1 MLQGRIPLIL
11 AAVFAVLAS
20 IVAYLTIKERTDRIA
35 ARWKPVKVMSV
46 NRDMKAGETLT
57 NNVLTLIELP
67 KQNVTG
73 SVITVEAVNQG
84 LPVRG
89 QKLSMDI
96 MAGDPLLFSHIH
108 TKTGDQHLADAVQ
121 KRGRAVSI
129 RVAPESSVHHWIEPG
144 DHVDVVGVFR
154 DPKSREMISLTMLQN
169 VIVLATGRI
178 GGQTNLRLLN
188 ENERAFNTVTLH
200 VLPEA
205 AEMLILG
212 QDLGTLYLTL
222 RSSEDNEIRDFE
234 DTRTSIT
241 TLLTGERSKRIS
253 KTQSS
258 IFKVEII
265 RGRRSDVEVVP

>member
-11 AAVFAVLAS
+11 AAVFAVLAAL
-20 IVAYLTIKERTDRIA
+20 VAYLTIKERTDRVA
-35 ARWKPVKVMSV
+35 ARWRPVRVMSV
-46 NRDMKAGETLT
+46 NRDMKAGETLS
-57 NNVLTLIELP
+57 NSVLTVVEVP
-67 KQNVTG
+67 KANITG

-96 MAGDPLLFSHIH
+96 MAGDVLLYSHVH

-129 RVAPESSVHHWIEPG
+129 RVSAESSVHHWVEPG
-144 DHVDVVGVFR
+144 DHVDVMGVFR
-154 DPKSREMISLTMLQN
+154 DPKTREMISITMLQN

-178 GGQTNLRLLN
+178 GGQTNLRLLT
-188 ENERAFNTVTLH
+188 ENERAFNTVTVH

-205 AEMLILG
+205 AEMLVLA
-212 QDLGTLYLTL
+212 QDLGTLYLSL
-222 RSSEDNEIRDFE
+222 RSPEDNEIRDFE
-234 DTRTSIT
+234 DTRTTIT

-253 KTQSS
+253 RTQSS

-265 RGRRSDVEVVP
+265 RGRRAEVETVP

>member
-11 AAVFAVLAS
+11 AAVFAVLAAV
-20 IVAYLTIKERTDRIA
+20 VAYLTIKERTDRVA
-35 ARWKPVKVMSV
+35 SKWRPVRVMSV
-46 NRDMKAGETLT
+46 KRDMKAGETLT
-57 NNVLTLIELP
+57 NSNLKVIDLP
-67 KQNVTG
+67 RRNVTG
-73 SVITVEAVNQG
+73 SVITVEAVNRG
-84 LPVRG
+84 LPIRG

-96 MAGDPLLFSHIH
+96 LADDPLLYSHIH

-129 RVAPESSVHHWIEPG
+129 RVSPESAVHHWVEPG
-144 DHVDVVGVFR
+144 DHIDLIGTFR
-154 DPKSREMISLTMLQN
+154 DPRSREMVAVTMLQN

-188 ENERAFNTVTLH
+188 ENERSFNTVTLH

-205 AEMLILG
+205 AEMLVLA
-212 QDLGTLYLTL
+212 QDLGTLYLSL
-222 RSSEDNEIRDFE
+222 RSPEDNEIRDFD
-234 DTRTSIT
+234 DTRTNIG

-253 KTQSS
+253 RTQSK

-265 RGRRSDVEVVP
+265 RGRRAEMQTVP